1 MNLEDKNAQ
10 PDQPTVAQKLY
21 QIVKAIFRILL
32 GAFLLFSGIS
42 HLTVARTEFLAQVPT
57 WLPVNAD
64 LVVVMSGIAEIVLG
78 LALIF
83 LIKQRARVGLAAAAF
98 FILIFPGNISQYV
111 NQIDAF
117 GLNTDQV
124 RLNRLFFQPVLVLW
138 ALWSTDGWRVFLPRK
153 AKS

>member
-1 MNLEDKNAQ
+1 MVTENKNAQ
-10 PDQPTVAQKLY
+10 PAQPGAGQKLY

-32 GAFLLFSGIS
+32 GASLLFAGIS

-64 LVVVMSGIAEIVLG
+64 LVVVLSGIAEIALG
-78 LALIF
+78 LALIV
-83 LIKQRARVGLAAAAF
+83 LVRQRAWVGLATAAF
-98 FILIFPGNISQYV
+98 FVLIFPGNISQYV

-117 GLNTDQV
+117 GLDTDQA
-124 RLNRLFFQPVLVLW
+124 RFMRLFFQPVLVLW
-138 ALWSTDGWRVFLPRK
+138 ALWSTDAWRVFLPKK

>member
-1 MNLEDKNAQ
+1 MHTEDKNAQ
-10 PDQPTVAQKLY
+10 PGQPSAGQKLY
-21 QIVKAIFRILL
+21 QMVKASFRILL
-32 GAFLLFSGIS
+32 GASLLFAGIS

-64 LVVVMSGIAEIVLG
+64 LVVVLSGVAEIVLG

-83 LIKQRARVGLAAAAF
+83 LVKQRAQVGLAAAAF

-111 NQIDAF
+111 NQIDGF
-117 GLNTDQV
+117 GLNTDQA
-124 RLNRLFFQPVLVLW
+124 RLTRLFFQPVLVLW
-138 ALWSTDGWRVFLPRK
+138 ALWSTDAWRVFLPRK

>member
-1 MNLEDKNAQ
+1 M
-10 PDQPTVAQKLY
+10 
-21 QIVKAIFRILL
+21 VKASFRILL
-32 GAFLLFSGIS
+32 GASLLFAGIS

-64 LVVVMSGIAEIVLG
+64 LVVVLSGVAEIVLG

-83 LIKQRARVGLAAAAF
+83 LVKQRAQVGLAAAAF

-111 NQIDAF
+111 NQIDGF
-117 GLNTDQV
+117 GLNTDQA
-124 RLNRLFFQPVLVLW
+124 RLTRLFFQPVLVLW
-138 ALWSTDGWRVFLPRK
+138 ALWSTDAWRVFLPRK